1 MAEEDNR
8 QQPEALEPHKKKSKG
23 RRALLDLCYIA
34 VFAAVITVC
43 SYISVPVGDIPVTLQ
58 TLAVCLTAGLLGWK
72 RGTLCVL
79 AYIFMGI
86 CGIPVFADFKNFY
99 ALIASPSAGY
109 VVGFIFTA
117 LLTGFASDNL
127 KRLGGKAKRK
137 GAVWAVQFA
146 VLLLSMA
153 VGIAVCY
160 FFGTLWYMFIFK
172 GSATTE
178 NLQFA
183 LTWCVYPYILPDFV
197 KILLAAVLSD
207 RLKRFVK

>member
-1 MAEEDNR
+1 MAEDERPSPN
-8 QQPEALEPHKKKSKG
+8 PIEETHKKKSKG

-34 VFAAVITVC
+34 ICAAVITVC

-58 TLAVCLTAGLLGWK
+58 TLAICLTAGLLGWK

-79 AYIFMGI
+79 VYIFMGI
-86 CGIPVFADFKNFY
+86 CGIPVFANFKNFY

-117 LLTGFASDNL
+117 LLVGFCSDNF
-127 KRLGGKAKRK
+127 KRLGTKAKRK
-137 GAVWAVQFA
+137 GAVWAIQFS

-153 VGIAVCY
+153 IGVLVCY
-160 FFGTLWYMFIFK
+160 FFGTLWYMLIYK

-183 LTWCVYPYILPDFV
+183 LTWCVYPYILPDLV
-197 KILLAAVLSD
+197 KIILAAILVD
-207 RLKRFVK
+207 RLKRFVR